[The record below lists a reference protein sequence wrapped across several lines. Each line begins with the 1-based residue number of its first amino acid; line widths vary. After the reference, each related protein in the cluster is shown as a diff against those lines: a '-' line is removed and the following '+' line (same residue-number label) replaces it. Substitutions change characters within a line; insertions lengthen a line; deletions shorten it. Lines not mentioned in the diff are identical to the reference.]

1 MKRTRFMGSVLT
13 LAMVTSLLCVAVTAQ
28 ATNTDVLKTVDADL
42 FDTSFSVLTP
52 YRENTGSSFRS
63 LFSVKKDV
71 LSATVSEDGEIIS
84 IPTGATENGTA
95 TTITI
100 PVEVAG
106 SEILE
111 LIEDEDG
118 NTNGSCLVMNE
129 EGNSVGY
136 VIVKNDNVTGTVINN
151 KIQLTTTEPEIKLA
165 ASSPDFAKYFSLAT
179 WGTTGDGYTKLSLY
193 HTAYLTSVNA
203 GDQGTEREAKRT
215 HSWSVLSET
224 YKNDYRFKK
233 NVSGMKNQ
241 YLCHFDTVGALKNP
255 WNLEVERPDPGYA
268 MTVLKGCNPT

>member
-52 YRENTGSSFRS
+52 YRENIGSSFRS

-71 LSATVSEDGEIIS
+71 LSATVSEDGENIS

-100 PVEVAG
+100 PVEGAG
-106 SEILE
+106 GETLE
-111 LIEDEDG
+111 LIKDENG
-118 NTNGSCLVMNE
+118 NTNGSCLVMNG
-129 EGNSVGY
+129 EGTAVGY
-136 VIVKNDNVTGTVINN
+136 VIVKNDNVTGTVVDN
-151 KIQLTTTEPEIKLA
+151 KIQLTTTEPEIKLVA
-165 ASSPDFAKYFSLAT
+165 ASPDFAKYFSLAK
-179 WGTTGDGYTKLSLY
+179 WGKSDAGYTMLSLH
-193 HTAYLTSVNA
+193 HTKYLTSVNA
-203 GDQGTEREAKRT
+203 GDQGTERAAKRT
-215 HSWSVLSET
+215 HSWSVLYET

-241 YLCHFDTVGALKNP
+241 YLCHFDTVGAAKNP

-268 MTVLKGCNPT
+268 LTVRHFCNPE